1 MSRKKTHCPR
11 LILKRVFDESE
22 RHWRRLRY
30 LELPFVSNHE
40 KGNTVVKIRSPE
52 ETIPYWTVL
61 AAEEIDS

>member
-11 LILKRVFDESE
+11 LILKRVFDESV

-52 ETIPYWTVL
+52 ETNPL
-61 AAEEIDS
+61 